1 MKYSNEKVKQIRWLM
16 VFAAVLI
23 LLIIYS
29 QSVLQGIL
37 LLMGMVSPFIVGGI
51 IAFIINLPMRAI
63 EDRIL
68 GKWKGKVASKLKR
81 PISMVLA
88 IVFLILLVSL
98 LFVAV
103 VPQLGK
109 TLAELGAK
117 VPTFLDN
124 VLQEMKQLSAQYPE
138 LYAEVAKLETMELD
152 WEGIITSVVTFL
164 KSGITSMVTST
175 IGVASSIIGGVF
187 NGVISFIFALYIL
200 SQKEK
205 LTDQGKRIVHAYT
218 SQKVSERIIRVFA
231 MLNKN
236 FSSFVTGQCLE
247 AVILGTLFII
257 AMSIF
262 GMPYAVLVGVLIAF
276 TALIPIVGAFI
287 GCGVGAFLIL
297 IDDPIMAVWFVVM
310 FLIIQQLEGNIIYP
324 RVVGGSVG
332 LPSIW
337 ILVAVSLG
345 GSLFGVA
352 GMLFFIP
359 LLSTAYALLRENVNA
374 RNAVREDISEEDD
387 GTTEAESVLEVP
399 GEAMDMLVEV
409 LEENLASEETEE
421 L

>member
-1 MKYSNEKVKQIRWLM
+1 MKYSNERVKQIRWLM
-16 VFAAVLI
+16 VFAAVLV

-29 QSVLQGIL
+29 KSVFQGVL
-37 LLMGMVSPFIVGGI
+37 LLIGMINPFLIGGI
-51 IAFIINLPMRAI
+51 IAFIVNLPMRAI
-63 EDRIL
+63 ENRIL
-68 GKWKGKVASKLKR
+68 GKWKGKLASRLKR

-88 IVFLILLVSL
+88 IIFLILLISL
-98 LFVAV
+98 LFVTV

-117 VPTFLDN
+117 VPAFLDN
-124 VLQEMKQLSAQYPE
+124 VVQELKQLSAQYPE

-152 WEGIITSVVTFL
+152 WEGIITSVATFL

-205 LTDQGKRIVHAYT
+205 LADQGKRIVRAYT
-218 SQKVSERIIRVFA
+218 SERISEKVIRVFA

-247 AVILGTLFII
+247 AMILGALFII
-257 AMSIF
+257 AMTIF

-297 IDDPIMAVWFVVM
+297 IDDPILALWFVIM
-310 FLIIQQLEGNIIYP
+310 FLIIQQLEGNLIYP

-374 RNAVREDISEEDD
+374 RNGAKEAVRALQQEQEA
-387 GTTEAESVLEVP
+387 TEKEKTQTETVADTS
-399 GEAMDMLVEV
+399 MDSGIVDVEGQQK
-409 LEENLASEETEE
+409 E
-421 L
+421 

>member
-1 MKYSNEKVKQIRWLM
+1 MKYSNEKARQIRWLM
-16 VFAAVLI
+16 VFAALLV
-23 LLIIYS
+23 LLIIYFKH
-29 QSVLQGIL
+29 VLQGMVL
-37 LLMGMVSPFIVGGI
+37 VLGMIKPFLIGGI
-51 IAFIINLPMRAI
+51 IAFIVNIPMRAI
-63 EDRIL
+63 ENRIL
-68 GKWKGKVASKLKR
+68 GKWKGKLASRLKR
-81 PISMVLA
+81 PISMILA
-88 IVFLILLVSL
+88 IVFLVLLISL
-98 LFVAV
+98 LFVTV

-117 VPTFLDN
+117 VPVFLDN
-124 VLQEMKQLSAQYPE
+124 ALEQLKLLSARYPE
-138 LYAEVAKLETMELD
+138 IYDEVAKLETMELD
-152 WEGIITSVVTFL
+152 WEGIFTSVATFL

-205 LTDQGKRIVHAYT
+205 LADQGKRIVRAYT
-218 SQKVSERIIRVFA
+218 TEKTGARVIRVFT

-236 FSSFVTGQCLE
+236 FSNFVTGQCLE
-247 AVILGTLFII
+247 AVILGVLFII
-257 AMSIF
+257 FMSIF

-297 IDDPIMAVWFVVM
+297 IDDPILALWFVIM
-310 FLIIQQLEGNIIYP
+310 FLIIQQLEGNLIYP

-374 RNAVREDISEEDD
+374 RNEAK
-387 GTTEAESVLEVP
+387 EAEWVAQQEKEKAAD
-399 GEAMDMLVEV
+399 EADK
-409 LEENLASEETEE
+409 A
-421 L
+421 

>member
-1 MKYSNEKVKQIRWLM
+1 MKYSNERVKQIRWLM
-16 VFAAVLI
+16 VFAAVLV

-29 QSVLQGIL
+29 KSVFQGVL
-37 LLMGMVSPFIVGGI
+37 LLIGMINPFLIGGI
-51 IAFIINLPMRAI
+51 IAFIVNLPMRAI
-63 EDRIL
+63 ENRIL
-68 GKWKGKVASKLKR
+68 GKWKGKLASRLKR

-88 IVFLILLVSL
+88 IIFLILLISL
-98 LFVAV
+98 LFVTV

-117 VPTFLDN
+117 VPAFLDN
-124 VLQEMKQLSAQYPE
+124 VVQELKQLSAQYPE

-152 WEGIITSVVTFL
+152 WEGIITSVATFL

-205 LTDQGKRIVHAYT
+205 LADQGKRIVRAYT
-218 SQKVSERIIRVFA
+218 SERISEKVIRVFA

-247 AVILGTLFII
+247 AMILGALFII
-257 AMSIF
+257 AMTIF

-297 IDDPIMAVWFVVM
+297 IDDPILALWFVIM
-310 FLIIQQLEGNIIYP
+310 FLIFQQLEGNLIYP

-374 RNAVREDISEEDD
+374 RNGAKEAVRALQQEQEA
-387 GTTEAESVLEVP
+387 TEKEKTQTETVADTS
-399 GEAMDMLVEV
+399 MDSGIVDVEGQQK
-409 LEENLASEETEE
+409 E
-421 L
+421 

>member
-1 MKYSNEKVKQIRWLM
+1 MKYSNERVKQIRWLM
-16 VFAAVLI
+16 VFAAVLV

-29 QSVLQGIL
+29 KSVFQGVL
-37 LLMGMVSPFIVGGI
+37 LLIGMINPFLIGGI
-51 IAFIINLPMRAI
+51 IAFIVNLPMRAI
-63 EDRIL
+63 ENRIL
-68 GKWKGKVASKLKR
+68 GKWKGKLASRLKR

-88 IVFLILLVSL
+88 IIFLILLISL
-98 LFVAV
+98 LFVTV

-117 VPTFLDN
+117 VPAFLDN
-124 VLQEMKQLSAQYPE
+124 VVQELKQLSAQYPE

-152 WEGIITSVVTFL
+152 WEGIITSVATFL

-205 LTDQGKRIVHAYT
+205 LADQGRRIVRAYT
-218 SQKVSERIIRVFA
+218 SERISEKVIRVFA

-247 AVILGTLFII
+247 AMILGALFII
-257 AMSIF
+257 AMTIF

-297 IDDPIMAVWFVVM
+297 IDDPILALWFVIM
-310 FLIIQQLEGNIIYP
+310 FLIIQQLEGNLIYP

-374 RNAVREDISEEDD
+374 RNGAKEAVRALQQEQEAAEKEK
-387 GTTEAESVLEVP
+387 TQTETVADTS
-399 GEAMDMLVEV
+399 MDSGIVDVEGQQK
-409 LEENLASEETEE
+409 E
-421 L
+421 

>member
-1 MKYSNEKVKQIRWLM
+1 MKYSNERVKQIRWLM
-16 VFAAVLI
+16 VFAAVLV

-29 QSVLQGIL
+29 KSVFQGVL
-37 LLMGMVSPFIVGGI
+37 LLIGMINPFLIGGI
-51 IAFIINLPMRAI
+51 IAFIVNLPMRAI
-63 EDRIL
+63 ENRIL
-68 GKWKGKVASKLKR
+68 GKWKGKLASRLKR

-88 IVFLILLVSL
+88 IIFLILLISL
-98 LFVAV
+98 LFVTV

-117 VPTFLDN
+117 VPAFLDN
-124 VLQEMKQLSAQYPE
+124 VVQELKQLSAQYPE

-152 WEGIITSVVTFL
+152 WEGIITSVATFL

-205 LTDQGKRIVHAYT
+205 LADQGKRIVRAYT
-218 SQKVSERIIRVFA
+218 SERISEKVIRVFA

-247 AVILGTLFII
+247 AMILGALFII
-257 AMSIF
+257 AMTIF

-297 IDDPIMAVWFVVM
+297 IDDPILALWFVIM
-310 FLIIQQLEGNIIYP
+310 FLIIQQLEGNLIYP

-374 RNAVREDISEEDD
+374 RNGAKEAVRALQQEQEAAEKEK
-387 GTTEAESVLEVP
+387 TQTETVADTS
-399 GEAMDMLVEV
+399 MDSGIVDVEGQQK
-409 LEENLASEETEE
+409 E
-421 L
+421 